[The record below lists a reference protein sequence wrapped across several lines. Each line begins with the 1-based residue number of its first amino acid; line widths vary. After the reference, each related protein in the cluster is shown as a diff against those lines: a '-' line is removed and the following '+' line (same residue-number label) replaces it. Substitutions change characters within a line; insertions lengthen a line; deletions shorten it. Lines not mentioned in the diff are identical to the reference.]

1 MAGSLQDIYNMML
14 TMTQSLN
21 KLTTVLTANGS
32 IPVSATGV
40 LVVTFATSSTQVVAA
55 NQSRVV
61 LTFHNPSNATVWIA
75 PATDANGNAITL
87 VEGSGIALPPY
98 DWVPITGNIAQLAW
112 NGISAL
118 GATISVF
125 TQ

>member
-21 KLTTVLTANGS
+21 KLTTVLMANGS
-32 IPVSATGV
+32 APLSATGL
-40 LVVTFATSSTQVVAA
+40 LVVTVSAASTPIVAA
-55 NQSRVV
+55 NQSRSI
-61 LTFHNPSNATVWIA
+61 LTFHNPSNATIWIA
-75 PATDANGNAITL
+75 PATDANGNPITL

-98 DWVPITGNIAQLAW
+98 DWVPITSDIAQLAW
-112 NGISAL
+112 NGFSAL